1 MIQGT
6 YRIYVQCLLAEN
18 IEDDDQKGH
27 WEKGYALPID
37 ENEGKEAEADL
48 RAALELT
55 RDILENRLRQTGCS
69 SVLGMIK

>member
-6 YRIYVQCLLAEN
+6 YRIHVQCLLAEN

-27 WEKGYALPID
+27 WEKGYDLPVD

-48 RAALELT
+48 RAALEY
-55 RDILENRLRQTGCS
+55 ILLLLLQV
-69 SVLGMIK
+69 VLVFLE